1 MSAGSYPAPWP
12 PQGRQRQPIEQ
23 VGKGSFIPSINVDS
37 CIIEEQ
43 DDHLVLAIRVPKA
56 TIVSNLALFA
66 ALANCCGVAI
76 PRVWST
82 RADPPLRSAHLEA
95 YAALEKAE
103 ADYNDD
109 PEEREEGPIADRM
122 HEAWHRERRAFDV
135 MVSTEPRTHNERLSL
150 IAFVDEVARRQEEKG
165 H

>member
-1 MSAGSYPAPWP
+1 
-12 PQGRQRQPIEQ
+12 

-82 RADPPLRSAHLEA
+82 RADPPS
-95 YAALEKAE
+95 
-103 ADYNDD
+103 
-109 PEEREEGPIADRM
+109 
-122 HEAWHRERRAFDV
+122 RANRWFGV
-135 MVSTEPRTHNERLSL
+135 FRQMLAVWLTPR
-150 IAFVDEVARRQEEKG
+150 VA
-165 H
+165 